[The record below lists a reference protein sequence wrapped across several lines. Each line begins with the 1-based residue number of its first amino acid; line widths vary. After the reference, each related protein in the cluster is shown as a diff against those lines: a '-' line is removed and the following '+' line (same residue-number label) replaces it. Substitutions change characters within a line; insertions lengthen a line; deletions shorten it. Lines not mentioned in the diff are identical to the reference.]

1 MKKSTTIRYSE
12 AFKRQVVDEIARGKF
27 SSPDK
32 ARQAYGIPGMRTVA
46 NWVRKYGREDLLSKR
61 IRIETMDEID
71 QLKEARKR
79 IRELEAALADAH
91 IDHCLEHAF
100 LEIACERM
108 ETDLDDFK
116 KKNAL
121 TLSDVRKTRGIK

>member
-1 MKKSTTIRYSE
+1 MSTTMRYSE
-12 AFKRQVVDEIARGKF
+12 AFKRQVVEEISSGKF
-27 SSPDK
+27 SSAYK
-32 ARQAYGIPGMRTVA
+32 AEKAYGIRGNATVTK
-46 NWVRKYGREDLLSKR
+46 WIRKYGREDLLPRR
-61 IRIETMDEID
+61 IRIETMEEID
-71 QLKEARKR
+71 QLKDARKR

-121 TLSDVRKTRGIK
+121 TLSDARKTRGRK

>member
-1 MKKSTTIRYSE
+1 MKTSTATRYSE
-12 AFKRQVVDEIARGKF
+12 AFKKQVVDEIARGKF
-27 SSPDK
+27 SSHHK
-32 ARQAYGIPGMRTVA
+32 ARMAYGIPGAETVKG
-46 NWVRKYGREDLLSKR
+46 WIRKYGRDDLLHKR
-61 IRIETMDEID
+61 IRIETMKEVD

-91 IDHCLEHAF
+91 IDNCLEHAF

-108 ETDLDDFK
+108 DVDLNDFK

-121 TLSDVRKTRGIK
+121 TLSDVRRKRDLK